1 MSTITKYILNT
12 KETQPFRNALDVTL
26 SANFGL
32 ELQPSISID
41 EVEFVDTNG
50 AKNSQ
55 TVRTAWANNPVEG
68 IPFSLNISNATNNID
83 LPFYLDYT
91 KMKLLSDV
99 ATLTGLIKD
108 SSIQSYDFR
117 SQGITQRLLES
128 KGILHSTIYQNV
140 PYIVEN
146 RKTLL
151 EKIQLL
157 SQGFSMLKTAS
168 DEVFKLIAIAT
179 DASTLIGS
187 PLAAVNLLATIASL
201 IAQVS
206 ALATLL
212 GQIRESFF
220 PPVLYHRGIK
230 PSTFITLATQY
241 MGYSGV
247 EFGTLSEIM
256 QRETWLGSK
265 NNEIG
270 IEDNIAT
277 PVSGI
282 LNPSN
287 LGYNLFDA
295 KELIK
300 KKYRCR
306 EAIIDNVYHL
316 RPEKDPFWVNNST
329 LIMPNVLV
337 EKAFVDNGTI
347 RPNYEDVNSSTIIE
361 YATDDSDLHTLDDL
375 VDSVDATSTGKIISV
390 TTISPITANDERK
403 VLLRGS
409 KNVSIPYALCVRKD
423 VLDDLLDIF
432 IGTSEALDFLK
443 QIVTEKIEDLTD
455 VLAIANPALADFV
468 LSFGNR
474 SGVLK
479 VENHFFSV
487 PKVVYLEDFL
497 GAPRI
502 PVNFADII
510 GADALY
516 RDFHSYDSFIEGKRN
531 PANITETAAKFIYEQ
546 VRIPFGLN
554 DFANILNNAYFSTES
569 GKTGKF
575 IKVDWNVRGDFAI
588 VDYWIYNNW
597 MKNIEE
603 ITN

>member
-1 MSTITKYILNT
+1 MSTITKYILNGQ
-12 KETQPFRNALDVTL
+12 KTQPFRNASDVTL

-32 ELQPSISID
+32 ELQPSISIE
-41 EVEFVDTNG
+41 EVEWVDTDT

-55 TVRTAWANNPVEG
+55 TVKTEWANNPVEG
-68 IPFSLNISNATNNID
+68 IPFTLNISNSTNSFD
-83 LPFYLDYT
+83 FPFYLDYT
-91 KMKLLSDV
+91 KMRFLSDV
-99 ATLTGLIKD
+99 QTLTGLISD
-108 SSIQSYDFR
+108 SSIQSLNFR

-128 KGILHSTIYQNV
+128 KGILHPTIYQNV

-157 SQGFSMLKTAS
+157 SQAFAMLKS
-168 DEVFKLIAIAT
+168 GVDEVFKIIAIAT
-179 DASTLIGS
+179 DTSTLIGS
-187 PLAAVNLLATIASL
+187 PLAAVNLITTIASL

-206 ALATLL
+206 ALVSLMQ
-212 GQIRESFF
+212 QIQESFF
-220 PPVLYHRGIK
+220 PPILYHRGIK
-230 PSTFITLATQY
+230 PSTFITLGAQY

-247 EFGTLSEIM
+247 EFGTLSDIM
-256 QRETWLGSK
+256 ERETWLGSK
-265 NNEIG
+265 NNEKG
-270 IEDNIAT
+270 IEDNVVT
-277 PVSGI
+277 PISGI

-329 LIMPNVLV
+329 YIMPSVLV
-337 EKAFVDNGTI
+337 EQAFTNNGTI

-361 YATDDSDLHTLDDL
+361 YSTDDSDLHTLDDL
-375 VDSVDATSTGKIISV
+375 VDSLDETSTGKIISV
-390 TTISPITANDERK
+390 TTVTPLVVDDERK
-403 VLLRGS
+403 VLLQGS
-409 KNVSIPYALCVRKD
+409 KNINIPYALCVRKN

-432 IGTSEALDFLK
+432 IGTAAALDTLK
-443 QIVTEKIEDLTD
+443 QIVIDSINGLVDT
-455 VLAIANPALADFV
+455 LAIAAPELADF
-468 LSFGNR
+468 LISFGNR
-474 SGVLK
+474 SGALK

-497 GAPRI
+497 GQPRI
-502 PVNFADII
+502 PENFADVI

-531 PANITETAAKFIYEQ
+531 PADITETAAKLIHEQ

-554 DFANILNNAYFSTES
+554 DFANVLNNAYFSTEN
-569 GKTGKF
+569 GVKGKF
-575 IKVDWNVRGDFAI
+575 TKVDWNVRGDFAI

-597 MKNIEE
+597 MTNIEE
-603 ITN
+603 TTN